1 MARPKKI
8 KETVQEDFN
17 DPVQQYFYESGESM
31 MSKYGKD
38 YVSSGA
44 EEDDNLKYLYIP
56 DLFIQWSLGRAGFAL
71 GRVMQIM
78 GFEGAGK
85 TSLALWIANQCMKA
99 GGIAAMIET
108 EQAASTEHIKNYL
121 DNPKMFRIFHP
132 ESIEDALSM
141 TLDQLN
147 LFLKIDPEA
156 KIPKVLILDSL
167 AGATDQRAMKD
178 EENFVQGRVGGSAK
192 VIKDATN
199 LIKGK
204 LKETNTL
211 WVVLN
216 QGRDRLETGFAAMR
230 PEIDKIIG
238 SGGRAIPFAATYWVV
253 LKKNAATK
261 EGGEKNGFKV
271 KGTWV
276 KNKLRKPLQE
286 FTYCIKWGHSFDFV
300 ETTTNMLAVANIRGF
315 TEMKGGKF
323 YSDELG
329 ITKENAMTAEQFYQ
343 FAHSPEQI
351 TKFQEE
357 LDILNTDTF
366 LINKIEQQLNVGGKE
381 KMPVIQT
388 LTQTQNE
395 QTTSSIPSDDE
406 GGQLLPEHGDEDTES
421 STESVIDS

>member
-1 MARPKKI
+1 
-8 KETVQEDFN
+8 
-17 DPVQQYFYESGESM
+17 
-31 MSKYGKD
+31 
-38 YVSSGA
+38 
-44 EEDDNLKYLYIP
+44 
-56 DLFIQWSLGRAGFAL
+56 
-71 GRVMQIM
+71 
-78 GFEGAGK
+78 
-85 TSLALWIANQCMKA
+85 
-99 GGIAAMIET
+99 
-108 EQAASTEHIKNYL
+108 
-121 DNPKMFRIFHP
+121 
-132 ESIEDALSM
+132 
-141 TLDQLN
+141 
-147 LFLKIDPEA
+147 
-156 KIPKVLILDSL
+156 LILDSL
-167 AGATDQRAMKD
+167 AGATDQRAIKD
-178 EENFVQGRVGGSAK
+178 EDNFVQGRVGGSAK

-211 WVVLN
+211 WILLN

-276 KNKLRKPLQE
+276 KNKLRQPFQE
-286 FTYCIKWGHSFDFV
+286 FSYCVKWGQSFDFI

-329 ITKENAMTAEQFYQ
+329 ITKENAMTAEEFYK

-357 LDILNTDTF
+357 LDIINTDTF
-366 LINKIEQQLNVGGKE
+366 LINRIEQQLNVGGRDIL
-381 KMPVIQT
+381 PGIQT
-388 LTQTQNE
+388 LTQRENE
-395 QTTSSIPSDDE
+395 QTTKGIPSGDD
-406 GGQLLPEHGDEDTES
+406 GGRLQSEDAGEYTES
-421 STESVIDS
+421 RIESVIDT